1 MTLLEVCEPWFQYI
15 CRLSRSAR
23 KGGQFDA
30 TTVRGDLKSLME
42 EMKGRAA
49 SSGEL
54 AAQFEKVRLPLLFF
68 ADFMIKESDLPF
80 ARDWQELAREEN
92 EHAGDEKFFDML
104 DETLA
109 DKSAQANERLAV
121 FYTCIGLG
129 FTGFYTG
136 QPEYLRKAM
145 TEMSSRIRDKI
156 DLSESA
162 RICPEAYEHVNTAN
176 LIEPPGAKL
185 VGIVIGFAGLVIV
198 LFIANILL
206 FQQSRSDLG
215 TALDEIQAEAATP
228 ASSAAAREAGAD
240 S

>member
-1 MTLLEVCEPWFQYI
+1 MTLLEVCEPWFQYV

-23 KGGQFDA
+23 KGGQYDA
-30 TTVRGDLKSLME
+30 MSVRSDLKGLLE
-42 EMKGRAA
+42 DMKNRAA

-54 AAQFEKVRLPLLFF
+54 TAQYEKVRMPLIFF
-68 ADFMIKESDLPF
+68 ADFMIKESDLTF
-80 ARDWQELAREEN
+80 AREWQELAREDG
-92 EHAGDEKFFDML
+92 EHAGDEKFFDLL

-109 DKSAQANERLAV
+109 DKSPQASERLAV
-121 FYTCIGLG
+121 YYTAIGLG

-136 QPEYLRKAM
+136 QPEYLRKVM

-156 DLSESA
+156 DLSDSS

-185 VGIVIGFAGLVIV
+185 VGIVIGFVGLIIV
-198 LFIANILL
+198 LFITNIML

-215 TALDEIQAEAATP
+215 EALDTIRTEAQTP
-228 ASSAAAREAGAD
+228 ASVATGTTGGAQ
-240 S
+240 

>member
-30 TTVRGDLKSLME
+30 MTVRGDLKSLME
-42 EMKGRAA
+42 EMKNRAA

-54 AAQFEKVRLPLLFF
+54 ATQFEKVRLPLIFF

-80 ARDWQELAREEN
+80 AREWTELAREDG

-109 DKSAQANERLAV
+109 DKSTQASERLAI
-121 FYTCIGLG
+121 YYSCIGLG

-136 QPEYLRKAM
+136 QPEYLRKTM

-156 DLSESA
+156 DLSDSS
-162 RICPEAYEHVNTAN
+162 RICPEAYEHVNTAD
-176 LIEPPGAKL
+176 LIQPPGAKL
-185 VGIVIGFAGLVIV
+185 VGIVIGFVGLIIV
-198 LFIANILL
+198 LFIANIML

-215 TALDEIQAEAATP
+215 NALEAIQQEAVSP
-228 ASSAAAREAGAD
+228 ASSGSREMGAD